1 METCLFLIVILKETL
16 VLTCLASHFDII
28 ESWKLNVGHRD
39 IYYAKK
45 ILNSFVCVEVRI
57 IVEKLNVYE
66 GHIFPSPFLKTC
78 RLETTSLYLNTRLFV
93 NKNFQIL
100 KIFIE
105 INLNFCLLCAH
116 HVIKSLILHTRDLTV
131 NKKSVTHFV
140 SCFSWFYF
148 FAFWVAEKH
157 VFHIVQ
163 FCHEV
168 CTKEYQGLGGQ

>member
-1 METCLFLIVILKETL
+1 MSFPNSNFEGNFSTYVFVKSFRYFRKLKIEFWTARHTL
-16 VLTCLASHFDII
+16 C
-28 ESWKLNVGHRD
+28 E
-39 IYYAKK
+39 K
-45 ILNSFVCVEVRI
+45 ILNPVVCVEVRI

-131 NKKSVTHFV
+131 NKNSVTHL
-140 SCFSWFYF
+140 
-148 FAFWVAEKH
+148 
-157 VFHIVQ
+157 VFI
-163 FCHEV
+163 FRL
-168 CTKEYQGLGGQ
+168 TFIFRILRT